1 MRSAQRAV
9 QIMEIFC
16 RDSINKAESE
26 DCALGRRGCA
36 CFMGLFLLHC
46 DAVYGV
52 GGLQLNRSG
61 AQRLTDRH
69 QGGIPRAHSANFG
82 VSVNAV

>member
-1 MRSAQRAV
+1 MRSAQRV
-9 QIMEIFC
+9 VKIMEIFC

-26 DCALGRRGCA
+26 DCALGLRGCA

-52 GGLQLNRSG
+52 GGIQLNRSKG
-61 AQRLTDRH
+61 TALD
-69 QGGIPRAHSANFG
+69 
-82 VSVNAV
+82 